1 MSFLLDTNICSAHF
15 TRKKGLTHR
24 FIQHSGGLFVST
36 VVLGELYAGAYHSQ
50 SSSRL
55 VECISDLLLDVQVV
69 DFDSTCA
76 EMFGKVRG
84 SLLRNGISVPSID
97 LMIAAT
103 ALVNNL
109 TLVTHNI
116 ADFRHV
122 PDLRL
127 VDWLTD

>member
-1 MSFLLDTNICSAHF
+1 MHITRRVLQGLL
-15 TRKKGLTHR
+15 
-24 FIQHSGGLFVST
+24 
-36 VVLGELYAGAYHSQ
+36 
-50 SSSRL
+50 
-55 VECISDLLLDVQVV
+55 ECISDLLLDVQVV

-84 SLLRNGISVPSID
+84 SLLRNGISVSSID

-127 VDWLTD
+127 VDWLY